1 MYSTFFMHSEIQKNL
16 SKVYLLRS
24 VQVVSSTTMFQK
36 QFNDKGPIKLQKI
49 GIDLTLNRPN
59 KISKNYHQ
67 PNSAQTRAYIC
78 LTVFRLCTHTV
89 LGKLKIAK
97 SSDLFSET
105 LNLNSKGVKG
115 FFHHIF
121 KTPHKEHCTRKLN

>member
-1 MYSTFFMHSEIQKNL
+1 
-16 SKVYLLRS
+16 
-24 VQVVSSTTMFQK
+24 MFQK

-105 LNLNSKGVKG
+105 LNLNSKGVKV
-115 FFHHIF
+115 FFIIF
-121 KTPHKEHCTRKLN
+121 LKPTKSIVLEN